1 MHGAGQQG
9 QICLISTQLYIPLH
23 LNHPNRIRHTCNME
37 IFLLNSFLR
46 KEA

>member
-9 QICLISTQLYIPLH
+9 QICRISTQLYIPLH
-23 LNHPNRIRHTCNME
+23 PNHPNRICHTSNME
-37 IFLLNSFLR
+37 IFLLISFLR